1 MKISGSLEDVGIA
14 EVMQVIHFGARTGRL
29 TVASLDRRAEIS
41 FLKGGVVQAWAQGA
55 ERLGDLL
62 LRDGAILERDLDEAL
77 EAQREV
83 LPARALGRVLLDR
96 GTVTAGVLNQALGRQ
111 ILGAVREVARWRQGS
126 FSFEVAGSVSGDVL
140 SRPVQDVVPGLR
152 FEVPALLA
160 QLALRA
166 TEHDDTKPMA
176 RPAAL
181 GVAAAGNVRVG
192 PWSREA
198 LVQEFNPA
206 PEIAASSGGGLAMV
220 EVGGRLLASAV
231 PALPQEEPAPWPEV
245 RVLSGDRGLF
255 SALAAALD
263 EEPVTVRWGARGQD
277 EGDTPAL
284 VVLDARGQGPEDLLS
299 IVQRSRPAPVVA
311 VVAGSEDTVRAYE
324 AGAVAVVP
332 PELEAMVACVR
343 RFARTPKPRPEPT
356 GGSGERVVVER
367 LRRFLDEV
375 RSGLYSATVS
385 LSLMNMVAE
394 SAERGILF
402 LAREDELAVLGAF
415 GAQWPAGSPLST
427 LLRDFHLNPADAA
440 ELRRQ
445 TVDGARRVTVD
456 VLPEAL
462 LRKIGPP
469 RSGEAALVPVT
480 GQDSL
485 VALVY
490 ADNGTLDV
498 RLRDL
503 DLIEVATAQ
512 IGLAFEN
519 ELLRR
524 RLRDRER

>member
-41 FLKGGVVQAWAQGA
+41 FVKGAVVQAWAQGA
-55 ERLGDLL
+55 QRLGDLL
-62 LRDGAILERDLDEAL
+62 LREGAILERELGEAL

-96 GTVTAGVLNQALGRQ
+96 GAVTAGVLNQALGRQ

-140 SRPVQDVVPGLR
+140 FRPVQDVVPGLR

-160 QLALRA
+160 QLGQQAA
-166 TEHDDTKPMA
+166 EHDDTKPMA
-176 RPAAL
+176 RPAAQS
-181 GVAAAGNVRVG
+181 VAAAGNVRVG

-198 LVQEFNPA
+198 LVQEFSPA
-206 PEIAASSGGGLAMV
+206 PEIAASSGAGLAVV
-220 EVGGRLLASAV
+220 EVGGRLLV

-277 EGDTPAL
+277 EGETPAL

-311 VVAGSEDTVRAYE
+311 VVAGSDDTVRAYE

-332 PELEAMVACVR
+332 AELEAMVACVR
-343 RFARTPKPRPEPT
+343 RFARTPKPRPEPVA
-356 GGSGERVVVER
+356 GSGERVVVER

-402 LAREDELAVLGAF
+402 LARDEELAVLGAF
-415 GAQWPAGSPLST
+415 GAQWPAGSPLSS
-427 LLRDFHLNPADAA
+427 LLRDFHLSPADAA